1 MKVDKEVL
9 IKQHFWILLSLAAL
23 LPLICLF
30 ILWTYASD
38 SVEGKKKEVTA
49 TKDRLNKIKSPKNEK
64 WLAALGVKEE
74 KVDAQKDKVW
84 AEAWKAQADMVL
96 FPESFPGAQEVNEK
110 LYFGDPLSENFRI
123 NYARAKGPYR
133 AQYDANIELVDPVK
147 SAVVGQV
154 QFKGGP
160 EGIVPPF
167 SGHFENIPPDSIEL
181 WLLQEELAMERELLR
196 IIRDTND
203 MIATFHKQ
211 SGAPKPDKSKGEID
225 HQIFTN
231 SDFKLDLVLAEEKGK
246 KIFRCTLTNISKR
259 RQPLGIPFLV
269 SVKGLEDAQGFFAD
283 GEPLAPGAS
292 IVVKDRQGGDQE
304 KDLTL
309 QTQSG
314 VLTGEVLQGVMQ
326 VYNWRTAPVKRID
339 MIKMGIQSNRTQ
351 GALNPPGFD
360 KAAADAAAAAQQAQ
374 QSTQSSSESGTSTG
388 GGMEGFMQRM
398 QRMGMERGGGA
409 GFGGGGRGDQTKN
422 GFEKNRYM
430 SVSKQVRRIP
440 ILLAVVMD
448 QAHVQDFLTIVA
460 NSKLRIQTTQVYWQ
474 RFHDDIKPTFSEED
488 KPGEP
493 QKTPGTTPAPALTKG
508 ALGGKGGMGAG
519 LDEGPRTRP
528 GVAAPGRGAM
538 GGGMGMGA
546 GMQDM
551 MLQMRRRMAGGM
563 AGGMGG
569 GIGATP
575 GQPSGYAPA
584 EASVDIEPEEESNL
598 VEVAVYGIASLYE
611 RYPPKK
617 EGTDVA
623 ATTNP

>member
-9 IKQHFWILLSLAAL
+9 MKQHFWILLSLAAL

-30 ILWTYASD
+30 ILWTNASD
-38 SVEGKKKEVTA
+38 AVEGKKKEVTA
-49 TKDRLNKIKSPKNEK
+49 TKDRLNKIKNPKNEK
-64 WLAALGVKEE
+64 WLTALGEKET
-74 KVDAQKDKVW
+74 KVEAQKDKVW
-84 AEAWKAQADMVL
+84 AEAWKAQSDMIL
-96 FPESFPGAQEVNEK
+96 FPESFPGAKEVNEK

-123 NYARAKGPYR
+123 NYARAGGPYR
-133 AQYDANIELVDPVK
+133 AQYDANIEIVDPVK
-147 SAVVGQV
+147 SPVVGEV

-160 EGIVPPF
+160 EAIFPPF
-167 SGHFENIPPDSIEL
+167 SGKFDHLPPDSIEL

-225 HQIFTN
+225 HQIFAN

-259 RQPLGIPFLV
+259 RQALGIPFLV

-283 GEPLAPGAS
+283 GEPLPPGAS

-314 VLTGEVLQGVMQ
+314 VLSGEVLQGVMQ

-339 MIKMGIQSNRTQ
+339 TIKMGVQSNRTQ

-360 KAAADAAAAAQQAQ
+360 KAAADAAAAQQAAQ
-374 QSTQSSSESGTSTG
+374 PADAG
-388 GGMEGFMQRM
+388 GGGGATGMEGFMARM
-398 QRMGMERGGGA
+398 QRMGGGDRGGGF
-409 GFGGGGRGDQTKN
+409 GGGGGRGDQTKN

-448 QAHVQDFLTIVA
+448 QAHVQDFLTVVA

-474 RFHDDIKPTFSEED
+474 RFHDDIKPTFSEEN
-488 KPGEP
+488 KTGEP
-493 QKTPGTTPAPALTKG
+493 QKTPSTGPAPAMTKG

-519 LDEGPRTRP
+519 LDERTGPRAGP
-528 GVAAPGRGAM
+528 AVGRGAM
-538 GGGMGMGA
+538 GGPMGMGA

-551 MLQMRRRMAGGM
+551 MLQMRKRMAGGM
-563 AGGMGG
+563 GAMGG
-569 GIGATP
+569 AAGARS
-575 GQPSGYAPA
+575 GQPAGFTPTD
-584 EASVDIEPEEESNL
+584 ASADIEPEEESNL
-598 VEVAVYGIASLYE
+598 VEVALYGIASLYE

-623 ATTNP
+623 TTTNP